1 MSLDQVGVEEVA
13 AVEEAVAQNLNQG
26 ADPNLPRVPKVVTD
40 LAPNQSNFIILY
52 HNVTVLLLNDQVLKL
67 SCLFSAV
74 GITGPSPDHVP
85 IRNLL

>member
-1 MSLDQVGVEEVA
+1 MALERKSKIVNETKLNFNNLLSFTITTDQVGVEEVA

-40 LAPNQSNFIILY
+40 LAPNQR
-52 HNVTVLLLNDQVLKL
+52 
-67 SCLFSAV
+67 
-74 GITGPSPDHVP
+74 ITGPSPDHVP